1 MPAPGTTWQWQL
13 TTPVDLSVSASVYE
27 IDLFDNGAPVVASL
41 HSMGRKVICY
51 VDVGTWEPQRPDA
64 GSFPG
69 SLKGN
74 PVEGF
79 PEERWLDIRQVGVLG
94 SIVAARFDLC
104 KARGFDA
111 VEADNVDGF
120 ANSSGFP
127 LTAADQLAFNRAIAA
142 LAHARGLSVALKN
155 DVGQVNDLVGVFDFS
170 VDEQCAEYQE
180 CRALTP
186 FIRAG
191 KAVFHVEYNLATS
204 EFCPVTAPLG
214 FSSMLKHLSL
224 DAYRVPC

>member
-1 MPAPGTTWQWQL
+1 
-13 TTPVDLSVSASVYE
+13 
-27 IDLFDNGAPVVASL
+27 
-41 HSMGRKVICY
+41 
-51 VDVGTWEPQRPDA
+51 
-64 GSFPG
+64 
-69 SLKGN
+69 
-74 PVEGF
+74 
-79 PEERWLDIRQVGVLG
+79 VLG
-94 SIVAARFDLC
+94 PVVAARFDLC
-104 KARGFDA
+104 KAKGFDA

-127 LTAADQLAFNRAIAA
+127 LSAADQLAFNRAIAG

-180 CRALTP
+180 CSALSP
-186 FIRAG
+186 FVRAG

-214 FSSMLKHLSL
+214 FSSMLKHVSL